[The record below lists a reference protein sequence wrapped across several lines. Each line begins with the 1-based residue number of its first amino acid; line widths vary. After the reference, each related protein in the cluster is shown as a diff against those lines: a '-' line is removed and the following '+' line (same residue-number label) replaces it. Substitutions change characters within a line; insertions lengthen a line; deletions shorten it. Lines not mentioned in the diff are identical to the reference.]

1 MSDAL
6 PPFDDALYLER
17 LETLE
22 QSSDSL
28 PACPFRED
36 LLLGFLHQSRQLLTE
51 AIRLRMVAG
60 LAQARTTLLE
70 QGQQLLPLT
79 TTDNPPKL

>member
-1 MSDAL
+1 MIADTL

-17 LETLE
+17 LETIE
-22 QSSDSL
+22 AHTD
-28 PACPFRED
+28 AECPFREE
-36 LLLGFLHQSRQLLTE
+36 LLRGFLHQSRQLMTE

-60 LAQARTTLLE
+60 LAQSRVTLLE